1 MQTAAPPTPP
11 ARRRAEAARASAPS
25 PGLGALFV
33 AGPFRAAPPSARPLP
48 AAMASDSDPR
58 LKRRR
63 GGRLSNQQVAAF
75 AALGVVILLATAAYY
90 SEVLWEIEHVR
101 KAHAYVSD
109 KVRARW

>member
-1 MQTAAPPTPP
+1 
-11 ARRRAEAARASAPS
+11 
-25 PGLGALFV
+25 
-33 AGPFRAAPPSARPLP
+33 
-48 AAMASDSDPR
+48 MASDSDPR